1 MIMFCLT
8 EQEAIAVEDLNN
20 PTDMATHIRDTKE
33 SLAEIEHDIHCLMDM
48 EKKEV
53 EDMTEGF
60 DSGMLAGLLS
70 RQGVDPN
77 IVAMLNDCKKDG
89 NWGDGGMLIVLFLI
103 LILGFGGNGGWFG
116 NRNGV
121 GDVAGVDRTVVNEAN
136 YSRMMDAIGTQGTRQ
151 EMAINQLANALNCD
165 CNSIKS
171 ALCGLDKQLALTNG
185 NVINAIQN
193 VGCQLGQQTSE
204 CCCRINANLDKG
216 FCNVNSNIQDVR
228 FLISSSQA
236 AQDNLIQS
244 QFAAQN
250 AYLAQ
255 QFCEIKSREDSRE
268 IQALRD
274 KNEELRATAN
284 TQAILTAIAN
294 RDAITFSGTAGA
306 TAFNGTG
313 SIS

>member
-1 MIMFCLT
+1 M
-8 EQEAIAVEDLNN
+8 
-20 PTDMATHIRDTKE
+20 TD
-33 SLAEIEHDIHCLMDM
+33 
-48 EKKEV
+48 
-53 EDMTEGF
+53 GF

-70 RQGVDPN
+70 KQGVDPAL
-77 IVAMLNDCKKDG
+77 VAMLNNCKRDG
-89 NWGDGGMLIVLFLI
+89 WGDNGMLIVLFLI
-103 LILGFGGNGGWFG
+103 LILGFGNGGGLFG
-116 NRNGV
+116 NRGV
-121 GDVAGVDRTVVNEAN
+121 VGADAMGIDRTIYNQSNFEN
-136 YSRMMDAIGTQGTRQ
+136 LSNAINTQGTRQ
-151 EMAINQLANALNCD
+151 EMAIQSLANNLNCD
-165 CNSIKS
+165 VNSIKS

-228 FLISSSQA
+228 FLISSTQA

-250 AYLAQ
+250 AYLAE
-255 QFCEIKSREDSRE
+255 QFRQAEMRELESTNQR
-268 IQALRD
+268 LRD
-274 KNEELRATAN
+274 EIFRQSQNAQTA
-284 TQAILTAIAN
+284 QILTAIAN

-313 SIS
+313 TIS

>member
-1 MIMFCLT
+1 
-8 EQEAIAVEDLNN
+8 
-20 PTDMATHIRDTKE
+20 MAAHIRDTKE
-33 SLAEIEHDIHCLMDM
+33 SLAEIEKDIHCLMDM
-48 EKKEV
+48 EKKEA

-70 RQGVDPN
+70 KQGVDPG
-77 IVAMLNDCKKDG
+77 IVAMLNDKCKNG

-116 NRNGV
+116 NRNGA

-136 YSRMMDAIGTQGTRQ
+136 YSRMMDAISTQGTRQ
-151 EMAINQLANALNCD
+151 EMAVNQLANALNCD

-171 ALCGLDKQLALTNG
+171 ALCGLDKQLAMTNG

-193 VGCQLGQQTSE
+193 VGCQLGQQISS
-204 CCCRINANLDKG
+204 CCCETRRAIENQGCQTRAD
-216 FCNVNSNIQDVR
+216 IQDVR

-236 AQDNLIQS
+236 SQDNLIQS

-250 AYLAQ
+250 AYLAD
-255 QFCEIKSREDSRE
+255 QFCQIQMRELEATNQR
-268 IQALRD
+268 LRD
-274 KNEELRATAN
+274 EIFRQSQNAQTA
-284 TQAILTAIAN
+284 QILTAIAN
-294 RDAITFSGTAGA
+294 KDAITFSGTAGA

>member
-1 MIMFCLT
+1 M
-8 EQEAIAVEDLNN
+8 EDLNA
-20 PTDMATHIRDTKE
+20 PVDMAAHIRDTKE
-33 SLAEIEHDIHCLMDM
+33 SLAEIEEDVHCLLKMN
-48 EKKEV
+48 EKEEKS
-53 EDMTEGF
+53 MTDGF

-70 RQGVDPN
+70 KQGVDPS
-77 IVAMLNDCKKDG
+77 ILAVLNDRCRDG

-116 NRNGV
+116 NRGGV
-121 GDVAGVDRTVVNEAN
+121 NDVSGVDRTVVNEAN
-136 YSRMMDAIGTQGTRQ
+136 YSRMMDAISAQGTRQ
-151 EMAINQLANALNCD
+151 EMAVNQFANALNCD
-165 CNSIKS
+165 VNSIKS
-171 ALCGLDKQLALTNG
+171 ALCGLDKQLAMTNG

-250 AYLAQ
+250 AYLAD
-255 QFCEIKSREDSRE
+255 QFCQIKMRELEATNQR
-268 IQALRD
+268 LRD
-274 KNEELRATAN
+274 EIFRQSQNAQTA
-284 TQAILTAIAN
+284 QILTAIAN
-294 RDAITFSGTAGA
+294 KDAITFSGTAGA